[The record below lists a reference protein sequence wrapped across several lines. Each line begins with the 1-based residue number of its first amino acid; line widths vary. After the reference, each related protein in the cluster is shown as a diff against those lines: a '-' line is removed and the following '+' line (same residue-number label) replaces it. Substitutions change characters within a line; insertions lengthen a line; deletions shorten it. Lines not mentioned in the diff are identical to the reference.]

1 MSETSALES
10 LYNEDLYQIPS
21 RIVFVIPQPW
31 EELSEAERT
40 TLSKMISALKL
51 SINGIQIITR
61 KTFSMESLKAFAPG
75 KVVALGSA
83 FESASK
89 PYENFTLDGVSI
101 VIADSLTALDDTKKK
116 NLWLALKQMFGI
128 LTI

>member
-128 LTI
+128 